1 MESVIEAAQYNQQYQ
16 LDSSIKLVVENDM
29 NSVMRVEIKVGESI
43 EIGLSKSLDSIQWR
57 SSDLRHDWTNIHS
70 YHHEEEVYVTYEEIV
85 HELEHLPNIEL
96 EGKTNHTISVRGLDG
111 SSSSTILSINILL
124 NDEIA
129 DIPPEETG
137 SQVLIYGSII
147 ASILLTIILLAGI
160 LKTDEDNDFKHY
172 DDDDEIAVAELV
184 E

>member
-1 MESVIEAAQYNQQYQ
+1 MY
-16 LDSSIKLVVENDM
+16 L
-29 NSVMRVEIKVGESI
+29 
-43 EIGLSKSLDSIQWR
+43 
-57 SSDLRHDWTNIHS
+57 
-70 YHHEEEVYVTYEEIV
+70 TYEDIV
-85 HELEHLPNIEL
+85 HELEHLPNIDL

-111 SSSSTILSINILL
+111 ASSSSILSINILL
-124 NDEIA
+124 SDESA

-160 LKTDEDNDFKHY
+160 LKTDEDKEAKHFY
-172 DDDDEIAVAELV
+172 DEEEIAVAELV